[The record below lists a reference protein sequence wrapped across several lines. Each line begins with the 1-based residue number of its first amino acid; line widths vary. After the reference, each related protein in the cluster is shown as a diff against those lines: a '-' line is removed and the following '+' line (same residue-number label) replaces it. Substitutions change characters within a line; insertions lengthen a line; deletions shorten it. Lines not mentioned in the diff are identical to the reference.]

1 MGMGWRDRGTV
12 APRAG
17 AKPCETGRAM
27 AEAGCGARGSAAGVG
42 PRIARAG
49 RRAAVGAAV
58 LLAGACAPGGTPDV
72 AAGAAM
78 IDLSDAINALRAENA
93 MLQSEVDSLR
103 GMVARQ
109 DTIVRRIA
117 AATGV
122 PVTPQ

>member
-1 MGMGWRDRGTV
+1 M
-12 APRAG
+12 
-17 AKPCETGRAM
+17 CERWP
-27 AEAGCGARGSAAGVG
+27 GSSD
-42 PRIARAG
+42 
-49 RRAAVGAAV
+49 
-58 LLAGACAPGGTPDV
+58 APGGMARIGRRLALGVAVLATAACVPGGSPDV

-109 DTIVRRIA
+109 DTLVRRIA

-122 PVTPQ
+122 PVSDR